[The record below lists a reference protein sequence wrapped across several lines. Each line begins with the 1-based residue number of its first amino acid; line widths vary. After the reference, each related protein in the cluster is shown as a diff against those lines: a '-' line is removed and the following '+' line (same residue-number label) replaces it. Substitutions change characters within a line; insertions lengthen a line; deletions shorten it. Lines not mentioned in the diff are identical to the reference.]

1 MLLTAR
7 LQNQHSVCWWLGKAP
22 ITVLGCPDL
31 VVGSPKPTSD
41 ILVIQNLYLKAE
53 VLLQILDDHD
63 QEWQLDAQGFS
74 GVSWTGDIGRAN
86 VAAHNLQ
93 DARLDVAVGDAL
105 DVTISHCTQLTAP
118 FSPHAFTKLTLVSDM
133 SKALPCLSQICRGL
147 LPMLYKME
155 RKPDWKVFLNIV
167 VPLPT
172 RDRLAHRRA
181 LTR

>member
-1 MLLTAR
+1 ML
-7 LQNQHSVCWWLGKAP
+7 

-31 VVGSPKPTSD
+31 VIGSPEPTSD

-53 VLLQILDDHD
+53 VLLQILDNHD
-63 QEWQLDAQGFS
+63 QEWQLDAQSLS
-74 GVSWTGDIGRAN
+74 GVSWTGDVGRAN

-105 DVTISHCTQLTAP
+105 DVTISYCGQLRL
-118 FSPHAFTKLTLVSDM
+118 SSQAFMKLTLVSDM
-133 SKALPCLSQICRGL
+133 SKALPCLSHICRGL

-167 VPLPT
+167 GPLPT